1 MGARDL
7 RAGRA
12 SLALSRARRCADD
25 GRRWALPSR
34 TVAGRLALLH
44 AQESAAGLRMVAP
57 RVVAWWRPSARDACA
72 VIAARRCSGA
82 RDLRTGRASL
92 ALSSARR
99 CADDGRRWA
108 LPSRTVAGRL
118 ALLHAQES
126 AVGLRT
132 IAPRVVA
139 WRRPS
144 PCDACAVVALGWPLS
159 SAIVALLCAAG
170 RPMISHGRTLLDAQ
184 LHAQNCW
191 RIARLGRAC
200 RGRAWPC
207 AARDFHGGGRRPA
220 MLRRCRD
227 G

>member
-1 MGARDL
+1 MSACDL
-7 RAGRA
+7 R
-12 SLALSRARRCADD
+12 
-25 GRRWALPSR
+25 
-34 TVAGRLALLH
+34 V
-44 AQESAAGLRMVAP
+44 
-57 RVVAWWRPSARDACA
+57 
-72 VIAARRCSGA
+72 
-82 RDLRTGRASL
+82 GRASL

-126 AVGLRT
+126 AAGLRT

-139 WRRPS
+139 WRCPS
-144 PCDACAVVALGWPLS
+144 AHDACAVVALGWPLS

-170 RPMISHGRTLLDAQ
+170 RSMISHGRALLDAQ
-184 LHAQNCW
+184 LHAQIVGASRGCAALVAAVRGLAPSAIFMEAAAGGGRRPAMAAVRCWPIDDLAWSCAAGRATTCANCW
-191 RIARLGRAC
+191 RITRLRRAC
-200 RGRAWPC
+200 AAVRGLAPSAIFME
-207 AARDFHGGGRRPA
+207 AAAGGGRRPA